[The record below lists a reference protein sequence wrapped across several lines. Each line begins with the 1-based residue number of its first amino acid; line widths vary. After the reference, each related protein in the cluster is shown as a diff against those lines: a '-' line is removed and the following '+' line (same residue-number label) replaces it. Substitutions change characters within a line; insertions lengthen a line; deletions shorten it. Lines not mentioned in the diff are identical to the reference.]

1 MAMTE
6 HRSGLSRRGFLDG
19 LGLFL
24 AVALPTAVRQS
35 AKQSGAAAPSLV
47 QDFGSLIDDLVI
59 ANHILVDQGVNDGFG
74 HLSVR
79 HPVNPNH
86 YLVNRIDSNPGL
98 VSAHEIME
106 FDLDSNAIDPRG
118 HQGVGERF
126 IHGEIY
132 KARPDVKAVVHCH
145 TPALIP
151 FGVTGVKLR
160 PLYHMSAFI
169 VDEVPIFDIQN
180 DFGITNMLI
189 HNSAQGHALAQTLGD
204 KPAALMRG
212 HGAVIVG
219 ESVQQVVPRSVY
231 LMTNAKMQ
239 AEAMSMG
246 REIKYLDPEE
256 ARKVNQSTWTLD
268 FPRDW
273 ELWKYKVMHRCG

>member
-1 MAMTE
+1 MTE

-24 AVALPTAVRQS
+24 AVALPTAVGQT

-98 VSAHEIME
+98 VTAHEIME
-106 FDLDSNAIDPRG
+106 FDLDSNAVDPRG

-160 PLYHMSAFI
+160 PLYHMAAFI

-239 AEAMSMG
+239 AEAM
-246 REIKYLDPEE
+246 LD
-256 ARKVNQSTWTLD
+256 
-268 FPRDW
+268 
-273 ELWKYKVMHRCG
+273 G

>member
-1 MAMTE
+1 MTE
-6 HRSGLSRRGFLDG
+6 RHIGLSRRSFLDG
-19 LGLFL
+19 FSLFL
-24 AVALPTAVRQS
+24 AGAVPRATKQS

-47 QDFGSLIDDLVI
+47 QDFGSLVDDLVI

-79 HPVNPNH
+79 HPVNPDH

-98 VSAHEIME
+98 VTAHEIME

-169 VDEVPIFDIQN
+169 VDEVPIFDIQK

-189 HNSAQGHALAQTLGD
+189 HSSAQGHALAQTLGD

-231 LMTNAKMQ
+231 LVTNAKMQ
-239 AEAMSMG
+239 ADAMALG
-246 REIKYLDPEE
+246 REIKFLDPEE
-256 ARKVNQSTWTLD
+256 ARKVNQSSWTLD

-273 ELWKYKVMHRCG
+273 ELWKHRVMLRCG